1 MRDEIVCGFI
11 LALLVGLFVFNSYVV
26 GANTES
32 IIEAIEQA
40 EDTGKDYENVL
51 DKWKKEKKALFYI
64 CGHGIIMQIDEN
76 ITLGCEYVKLGKE
89 ERATYMFKKAKV
101 LLEDL
106 AQREKIKLDNIF

>member
-11 LALLVGLFVFNSYVV
+11 LALLVGLFVFTSHVV
-26 GANTES
+26 GTNTKNV
-32 IIEAIEQA
+32 IAAIEQA
-40 EDTGKDYENVL
+40 QDTGKDYKKVL
-51 DKWKKEKKALFYI
+51 DEWKKEKRALFYI